1 MRRSK
6 KLKRG
11 FIFIWV
17 AISFAVLNV
26 HAASNNSK
34 IRLDSLLKN
43 SKTLPAK
50 TGYNLAPFPEFNID
64 PVSGIYLGVNATL
77 YDYGTGEKYPNYNK
91 LINLNAAWGTKG
103 KTNISLRYKQYG
115 AKNLSLK
122 LSHSISNLYPFYGF
136 NGYQTYYN
144 SNYENPS
151 SSEYI
156 TTAFFNY
163 KQEKTEVDF
172 HLQGKIGGLKLAWQA
187 GFGFGY
193 YNINRVDFEG
203 LNQDVEET
211 NIIVDAPTLY
221 DRFVDWDI
229 IKDEERNGGWA
240 NSFHTSLL
248 YDTRD
253 RLTNPTSG
261 IWTQAILKVH
271 PTFFGNLNNGLQL
284 AIKHHQ
290 FYALIPNR
298 ISFAFR
304 LRYDATFGNLSFYN
318 RQVLADGIEGYG
330 GASGMVGEGF
340 GTLWGIHQ
348 NRVVGKQMALGNFEI
363 RAKMAQFR
371 LLKQNWHLALVPL
384 FHTGVILQ
392 PYDLDLSSVSPEEQ
406 EQFFRNSYKG
416 WYSSIGIGGKLVMN
430 DNIAIGLDWAN
441 ALNNEAGK
449 SAIFVG
455 FGYTF

>member
-144 SNYENPS
+144 SNYETLPHRNILLQPFS
-151 SSEYI
+151 
-156 TTAFFNY
+156 TTNRKRQKLIFTY
-163 KQEKTEVDF
+163 R
-172 HLQGKIGGLKLAWQA
+172 GKLA
-187 GFGFGY
+187 
-193 YNINRVDFEG
+193 D
-203 LNQDVEET
+203 
-211 NIIVDAPTLY
+211 
-221 DRFVDWDI
+221 
-229 IKDEERNGGWA
+229 
-240 NSFHTSLL
+240 
-248 YDTRD
+248 
-253 RLTNPTSG
+253 
-261 IWTQAILKVH
+261 
-271 PTFFGNLNNGLQL
+271 
-284 AIKHHQ
+284 
-290 FYALIPNR
+290 
-298 ISFAFR
+298 
-304 LRYDATFGNLSFYN
+304 
-318 RQVLADGIEGYG
+318 
-330 GASGMVGEGF
+330 
-340 GTLWGIHQ
+340 
-348 NRVVGKQMALGNFEI
+348 
-363 RAKMAQFR
+363 
-371 LLKQNWHLALVPL
+371 
-384 FHTGVILQ
+384 
-392 PYDLDLSSVSPEEQ
+392 
-406 EQFFRNSYKG
+406 
-416 WYSSIGIGGKLVMN
+416 
-430 DNIAIGLDWAN
+430 
-441 ALNNEAGK
+441 
-449 SAIFVG
+449 
-455 FGYTF
+455 